1 MYHKWYSKNLLLQ
14 EPTTNPNFLF
24 DKFQKRWKYF
34 PLTIKCAGSKE
45 IYWQTNDKDSYLN
58 GTNTL
63 MTYCQ
68 NYLNDILLNNTCD
81 YNYYL

>member
-1 MYHKWYSKNLLLQ
+1 MLIK
-14 EPTTNPNFLF
+14 
-24 DKFQKRWKYF
+24 KFQKRKVKTF
-34 PLTIKCAGSKE
+34 FIQSIKIQKGKKLF
-45 IYWQTNDKDSYLN
+45 YWQTNDKDSYLN
-58 GTNTL
+58 DTNTL